1 MSGRRG
7 ALVGLPRLRHL
18 TRSPTTVR
26 RACAAPRAVRARAYV
41 PGVAWALLLL
51 ALGSWSGAPGPRTDL
66 PLDKAAHL
74 ALYGVLGVL
83 TGLGWLWANWPR
95 RALIPLCLALLVGP
109 MDELNQ
115 RSVPERSAEWGD
127 LVADTTGV
135 LAGFALSVRRRRRL
149 PIADD
154 HDD

>member
-1 MSGRRG
+1 MS
-7 ALVGLPRLRHL
+7 
-18 TRSPTTVR
+18 
-26 RACAAPRAVRARAYV
+26 ARAYV
-41 PGVAWALLLL
+41 PGVAWALGLL
-51 ALGSWSGAPGPRTDL
+51 ALGSWSGAPGPSTDL

-83 TGLGWLWANWPR
+83 TGLGWLWAHWPR

-115 RSVPERSAEWGD
+115 RSVPGRSAEWGD
-127 LVADTTGV
+127 LVADTAGV
-135 LAGFALSVRRRRRL
+135 LAGFALSVRRRRML
-149 PIADD
+149 PTADD